1 MLFKQGVLN
10 KFEKF
15 TGKNP
20 CQSLFCDSVADSKIV
35 SLSKK
40 TLAFM
45 FLSCHVRGL
54 DQNLLKST
62 NINFDVITKAE
73 TRIHK
78 NVSATQNIVL
88 NNYSLEHTP
97 TES

>member
-1 MLFKQGVLN
+1 MLFKQGVLK

-20 CQSLFCDSVADSKIV
+20 CQSLFCDSAADSKIV

-54 DQNLLKST
+54 Q
-62 NINFDVITKAE
+62 
-73 TRIHK
+73 
-78 NVSATQNIVL
+78 
-88 NNYSLEHTP
+88 
-97 TES
+97 